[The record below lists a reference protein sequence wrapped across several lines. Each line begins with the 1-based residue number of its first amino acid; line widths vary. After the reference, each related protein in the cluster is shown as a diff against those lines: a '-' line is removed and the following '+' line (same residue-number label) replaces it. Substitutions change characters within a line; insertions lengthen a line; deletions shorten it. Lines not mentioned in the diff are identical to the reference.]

1 MNGTRRLAYSRLSR
15 ILTTHRFTVADL
27 CKRLTEK
34 GVSFDRK
41 TVYRLAS
48 YKPMRT
54 INAPVLGAVCE
65 ELNIGVGDVIAWE
78 PPNLELHRID
88 EKTQERLSL
97 LMGKSNE
104 GQLSDAEARELAE
117 LGDYAEKLSLENA
130 LILADAAAAAKRLN
144 PDAQRETPATAI
156 PRNREQTVT
165 EVVAGVRRQDR
176 AAAITTTKKSWKKV
190 PA

>member
-27 CKRLTEK
+27 CKKLTAK

-41 TVYRLAS
+41 TVYRLAGFR
-48 YKPMRT
+48 PMQT

-65 ELNIGVGDVIAWE
+65 ELNIGVADVIAWE
-78 PPNLELHRID
+78 PSKPELHRID
-88 EKTQERLSL
+88 EKTQQRLSF

-104 GQLSDAEARELAE
+104 GQLSDAEATELAE
-117 LGDYAEKLSLENA
+117 LGDHAEKLSLENA
-130 LILADAAAAAKRLN
+130 RILADASAAAKRRKSG
-144 PDAQRETPATAI
+144 AHR
-156 PRNREQTVT
+156 RNRAT
-165 EVVAGVRRQDR
+165 ET
-176 AAAITTTKKSWKKV
+176 AAAKKSRKKV